1 MRNKIFIK
9 HNISSLL
16 QESSCLIDVGK
27 ILSDSYCNNSES
39 FIREAEFDAFCY
51 FRKIIDLIIPVGINS
66 VCFSNIGILLEKCF
80 SLDVSK
86 FFLEYAKHYQ
96 VYIAQEN
103 LFIENE
109 TTLYWNIENPKD
121 KIVFAQGVLE
131 FVGDD

>member
-9 HNISSLL
+9 HNISSSS
-16 QESSCLIDVGK
+16 QESCCLIDVGSV
-27 ILSDSYCNNSES
+27 LSDSYYNNSES
-39 FIREAEFDAFCY
+39 FICEARFDSFCY
-51 FRKIIDLIIPVGINS
+51 FRKIIDLVIPIGIKC
-66 VCFSNIGILLEKCF
+66 VYFSNIGILLEKCF

-86 FFLEYAKHYQ
+86 FFLEYAKHFQ
-96 VYIAQEN
+96 PYIAQEN

-121 KIVFAQGVLE
+121 KIVFAKGVLE